1 MTCGSASSVGRCHLR
16 GACNCLCPELGL
28 EGLNTLRSPKSPHF
42 ANSFLKSE
50 SVFTGFL
57 RLDCWV
63 MAVYSVVSGA
73 LCIEGFE
80 SGAEVVPTMTGCC
93 TSQSCSCSS
102 NSMTSAH
109 GLATLGGVGAQSFY
123 LELKLE
129 LDHAK
134 QSVSML

>member
-1 MTCGSASSVGRCHLR
+1 
-16 GACNCLCPELGL
+16 
-28 EGLNTLRSPKSPHF
+28 
-42 ANSFLKSE
+42 
-50 SVFTGFL
+50 
-57 RLDCWV
+57 

-93 TSQSCSCSS
+93 ISQSCSCSS
-102 NSMTSAH
+102 NSMTLAH

>member
-1 MTCGSASSVGRCHLR
+1 
-16 GACNCLCPELGL
+16 
-28 EGLNTLRSPKSPHF
+28 
-42 ANSFLKSE
+42 
-50 SVFTGFL
+50 
-57 RLDCWV
+57 

-80 SGAEVVPTMTGCC
+80 SGAEVFTMTGCC

-102 NSMTSAH
+102 NSMTLAH

-123 LELKLE
+123 MELKLE
-129 LDHAK
+129 LDQAK

>member
-1 MTCGSASSVGRCHLR
+1 
-16 GACNCLCPELGL
+16 
-28 EGLNTLRSPKSPHF
+28 
-42 ANSFLKSE
+42 
-50 SVFTGFL
+50 
-57 RLDCWV
+57 

-80 SGAEVVPTMTGCC
+80 SGAEVFTMTGCC

-123 LELKLE
+123 MELKLE